1 MGVKAAFRV
10 ADRVVHTAHGGEAG
24 GQGQKGPGAGQA
36 ESKQPWR
43 GLCSLRDLA
52 HQPWATGWEHS
63 LTWAGSARRQ
73 AGSRAQNLPGVSD
86 GRSASFQRPLII
98 QRNSLSVC
106 VFPLPPPMPGRKEK
120 TAETEKGANAGREQC
135 WARVHRTLVLSLS
148 LCGLKEHLSQKPN
161 GVTDK
166 GDLVVLG

>member
-10 ADRVVHTAHGGEAG
+10 ADRVVHTAHG

-52 HQPWATGWEHS
+52 RQPWATGWEHS

-73 AGSRAQNLPGVSD
+73 AGSRAQNLLGVSD
-86 GRSASFQRPLII
+86 GRGASFQRPLII

-106 VFPLPPPMPGRKEK
+106 VFPLPPSMHTVHTHHMHRHTHKNTHYAYRLCAYISHTHSPHMTHKNTHYAPRLCVYTCHTPMSPRC
-120 TAETEKGANAGREQC
+120 TT
-135 WARVHRTLVLSLS
+135 
-148 LCGLKEHLSQKPN
+148 
-161 GVTDK
+161 
-166 GDLVVLG
+166 

>member
-1 MGVKAAFRV
+1 MGALGVGVKAAFRV

-106 VFPLPPPMPGRKEK
+106 VFPLPPPMHTVHTTCTDTPTRTHTTHTGSVRTYHTP
-120 TAETEKGANAGREQC
+120 TAPT
-135 WARVHRTLVLSLS
+135 
-148 LCGLKEHLSQKPN
+148 
-161 GVTDK
+161 
-166 GDLVVLG
+166 